1 VVGDPPIQ
9 LEPDSHILNP
19 SPLLSP
25 PTFSSSSDSF
35 CDSVPFPIIPEST
48 AASPVIIDSAPVN
61 DCPVVDFSDMTD
73 SELEKMLLPFSVGRD
88 SSFDPDY
95 FDLESFM
102 AA

>member
-1 VVGDPPIQ
+1 MVGDPPIQ

-19 SPLLSP
+19 SPLLTP
-25 PTFSSSSDSF
+25 PMFSSSSDSF
-35 CDSVPFPIIPEST
+35 SDSVPFPLIPEST
-48 AASPVIIDSAPVN
+48 ATSPVIIDSAPVN
-61 DCPVVDFSDMTD
+61 DCLVANFSDMTD
-73 SELEKMLLPFSVGRD
+73 SELEKMLSPFSVGSD